1 MGNLTCSVSGDE
13 EGGTIV
19 PTPNRVIGHVR
30 LHFEQ
35 TLHAYALETRTQH
48 VWDFA
53 GDGYVHRLI
62 RNSDDG
68 KLVEVNDPW
77 NTTSNERSLSPGLSD
92 TQEEQFMHRKLESF
106 ANQYY
111 TLLKSQLEQQRNY
124 YEARL
129 MELRRQHDQ
138 EACKKLSAAD
148 LILAM
153 KQERHQL
160 EQRCLM
166 LERKN
171 KKALEEV
178 AFLKSM
184 SESLA
189 QNKFLLDQKIKAA
202 QKERA
207 DAQEMI
213 QKLLPPLESK
223 VELLMQQLDG
233 VIIGSDGQGQSND
246 RYKTT
251 FRKVK
256 SNK

>member
-1 MGNLTCSVSGDE
+1 
-13 EGGTIV
+13 
-19 PTPNRVIGHVR
+19 
-30 LHFEQ
+30 
-35 TLHAYALETRTQH
+35 
-48 VWDFA
+48 
-53 GDGYVHRLI
+53 
-62 RNSDDG
+62 
-68 KLVEVNDPW
+68 
-77 NTTSNERSLSPGLSD
+77 
-92 TQEEQFMHRKLESF
+92 
-106 ANQYY
+106 
-111 TLLKSQLEQQRNY
+111 
-124 YEARL
+124 

-171 KKALEEV
+171 KKTLEEV

-223 VELLMQQLDG
+223 VALLMQQLDG